1 MSESFV
7 TNVNTV
13 KERLIS
19 GFGTGVL
26 CGAGFI
32 AWGGGINLH
41 FPLGWPHDPG
51 KEGKGGGKDVRLWSE
66 LSQWEPHAGKR
77 EKKQREERRRGQSVT
92 KASLWNQTECRVDLS
107 SKAERLKK
115 ECQRLWIRFH
125 GIPNFQEYQT
135 RRRKNNVKCN
145 LETKLQQA
153 RLAEPPEVRTFAS
166 NHLRLADGISGV
178 MMGVCFVFFVLLQLL
193 C

>member
-51 KEGKGGGKDVRLWSE
+51 KEGKGGGKMLGYG
-66 LSQWEPHAGKR
+66 LSSLNENHMQER
-77 EKKQREERRRGQSVT
+77 EKKTEGGEEEG
-92 KASLWNQTECRVDLS
+92 TECD
-107 SKAERLKK
+107 
-115 ECQRLWIRFH
+115 
-125 GIPNFQEYQT
+125 
-135 RRRKNNVKCN
+135 
-145 LETKLQQA
+145 
-153 RLAEPPEVRTFAS
+153 
-166 NHLRLADGISGV
+166 
-178 MMGVCFVFFVLLQLL
+178 
-193 C
+193 